1 MQFTYSSN
9 DVEAA
14 DVTLFQAIQ
23 YQVKQAGFELKL
35 DPVDSGILSSR
46 TAANQYDIISNYF
59 VRPEPDILRTVF
71 HSNYIP
77 PKGNNFSRV
86 KALDSQLE
94 TAVGASEAERKRIYY
109 AIQHQIIDQA
119 WAVPIYIPAYQLGK
133 AKQVQGISWAT
144 NAKPN
149 FYDVWI
155 QH

>member
-46 TAANQYDIISNYF
+46 TAANQ
-59 VRPEPDILRTVF
+59 VRHYLELFCSPGAGHPAYRFPF
-71 HSNYIP
+71 HYIP

-119 WAVPIYIPAYQLGK
+119 RAVPIYIPAYQLGK
-133 AKQVQGISWAT
+133 AKQVQGIGWAT

-155 QH
+155 QR

>member
-1 MQFTYSSN
+1 VQFTYSSN

-77 PKGNNFSRV
+77 PKG
-86 KALDSQLE
+86 
-94 TAVGASEAERKRIYY
+94 
-109 AIQHQIIDQA
+109 
-119 WAVPIYIPAYQLGK
+119 
-133 AKQVQGISWAT
+133 
-144 NAKPN
+144 
-149 FYDVWI
+149 
-155 QH
+155 